1 MLQTLPAEAL
11 YAVYVLVFAAA
22 AVACIGTLNRARRI
36 DHDGTRRGLVWLL
49 ITSGGWATAHV
60 AYLTVPGQ
68 SLQYLFYT
76 VGLVV
81 GWASVGPWLYFC
93 SAYTGRSI
101 HRNPTIRTAAVGVFL
116 AITAVKITNPL
127 HQWYFTVEPVTQP
140 FPYLAV
146 THQPLHW
153 IAMGLAY
160 ALAFVGFFMLF
171 ELFVRVNTD
180 TRPLFGLLALT
191 GLPVVFDVLGAANPN
206 VLDLTYSAVG
216 VALFAVGAFVYYF
229 DQFQFVRVTG
239 ERDDPVIVVDE
250 AGRIRDYNR
259 QAAALF
265 PSLADAIDAPLA
277 EQLPELDAAIDDD
290 ALFEV
295 ADSDR
300 ARYYNIS
307 SNSFATGAT
316 ETGRS
321 IVLSDVTQREEHQR
335 ELEAKNEKLEQFAS
349 IVSHDLRNPLQ
360 VAKGRTELA
369 VEDGSVEHLEPAV
382 RAHERMEQLI
392 EEILTLAREGTTI
405 DETESVDL
413 ARLARQSWEMVDA
426 GSASLVVAEGPAE
439 TVDADPERLQQL
451 FENLY
456 RNAVEHGSTGS
467 QATPDDAVEHGPTS
481 PRSNTRGDAV
491 EHGGD
496 DVTITIGAL
505 DDGAGFYV
513 EDDGPG
519 IPPEDREAVFEA
531 GYTTNTD
538 GTGFGL
544 AIVSEIVDG
553 HEWAISVTD
562 STDGGARFEIRT
574 G

>member
-1 MLQTLPAEAL
+1 MVPILPADVL
-11 YAVYVLVFAAA
+11 YAAYVLAFAAA
-22 AVACIGTLNRARRI
+22 AVACVGTLSRARRI
-36 DHDGTRRGLVWLL
+36 EHADTRRGLVWLL
-49 ITSGGWATAHV
+49 LTSGGWATAHV
-60 AYLTVPGQ
+60 AYLVMPMQ

-116 AITAVKITNPL
+116 AITAVKVTNPL
-127 HQWYFTVEPVTQP
+127 HEWYFTAEPVTEP

-146 THQPLHW
+146 THEPLHW

-171 ELFVRVNTD
+171 ELFIRVNTD

-206 VLDLTYSAVG
+206 VLDLTYSSIG
-216 VALFAVGAFVYYF
+216 VALFTIGAFVYYF

-239 ERDDPVIVVDE
+239 DRDDPVIVVDE
-250 AGRIRDYNR
+250 MGRIRDYNR
-259 QAAALF
+259 RASELF
-265 PSLADAIDAPLA
+265 PSLSDSIDAPLA
-277 EQLPELDAAIDDD
+277 GQFPELDAVTDGDG
-290 ALFEV
+290 LFEV
-295 ADSDR
+295 EGATGT
-300 ARYYNIS
+300 RYYNVS
-307 SNSFATGAT
+307 SSSFSTGT
-316 ETGRS
+316 TGTGRS
-321 IVLSDVTQREEHQR
+321 IVLSDVTRREEYQR
-335 ELEAKNEKLEQFAS
+335 DLEAKNEKLEQFAS

-369 VEDGSVEHLEPAV
+369 IEDGSVEHLEPVA

-392 EEILTLAREGTTI
+392 EEILTLAREGAAI
-405 DETESVDL
+405 DETEAVDI

-426 GSASLVVAEGPAE
+426 GSASLAVEDGLAVN
-439 TVDADPERLQQL
+439 VDADPERFQQL
-451 FENLY
+451 FENLF
-456 RNAVEHGSTGS
+456 RNS
-467 QATPDDAVEHGPTS
+467 
-481 PRSNTRGDAV
+481 V
-491 EHGGD
+491 EHGGT
-496 DVTITIGAL
+496 DVTITVGAL
-505 DDGAGFYV
+505 ADGAGFYV

-519 IPPEDREAVFEA
+519 IPADERESVFEA
-531 GYTTNTD
+531 GYTTSAS

-544 AIVSEIVDG
+544 AIVSEIVTG
-553 HEWAISVTD
+553 HGWSISVTEG
-562 STDGGARFEIRT
+562 TNGGARFEIRT